1 MRHDASRNASHPAL
15 IREEPPVA
23 HSVST
28 PVTQSPASRSAGPA
42 EPSVGTLAKSAM
54 ADMSTLIRS
63 EIELAKAEVGTS
75 VKRGGIGAASFAV
88 AGVMAAF
95 AAIFFFI
102 ALAEFLTWLGLTRWI
117 SYLIVFALLLL
128 IAGLAGLIGYQQV
141 KKIKKPEKTLET
153 LSDLPDVMRREAPG
167 QRQHDLPV
175 VRNGEV
181 VRQDPH
187 ARLR

>member
-1 MRHDASRNASHPAL
+1 
-15 IREEPPVA
+15 VA
-23 HSVST
+23 HSAST
-28 PVTQSPASRSAGPA
+28 TPLTGRPVGPA
-42 EPSVGTLAKSAM
+42 EPSVGMLAKSAM

-75 VKRGGIGAASFAV
+75 VKRGGIGAASFAA
-88 AGVMAAF
+88 AGVLAAF
-95 AAIFFFI
+95 AAIFFFV
-102 ALAEFLTWLGLTRWI
+102 ALAEFITWLGLVRWV
-117 SYLIVFALLLL
+117 SYLIVFAFLLLL
-128 IAGLAGLIGYQQV
+128 AGVAGLVGYRQV

-175 VRNGEV
+175 VRNGQV

-187 ARLR
+187 ALLR

>member
-1 MRHDASRNASHPAL
+1 
-15 IREEPPVA
+15 
-23 HSVST
+23 
-28 PVTQSPASRSAGPA
+28 
-42 EPSVGTLAKSAM
+42 M
-54 ADMSTLIRS
+54 ADMSTLMRS

-75 VKRGGIGAASFAV
+75 VKRGGIGAAALAA

-102 ALAEFLTWLGLTRWI
+102 ALAEFLTWLGLARWV
-117 SYLIVFALLLL
+117 SYLIVFGFLLV
-128 IAGLAGLIGYQQV
+128 LAGLIGFIGYRQL

-153 LSDLPDVMRREAPG
+153 LSDLPDLARREAPG

-175 VRNGEV
+175 VSNGQV